1 MLANFLIIKQGIA
14 VLENIIQ
21 WFTLIRL
28 WYLVYPLCFTPLHH
42 LSIISFIYSHIKT
55 ISKAYLSRL
64 YNDMGYVRL

>member
-42 LSIISFIYSHIKT
+42 LSIISFT
-55 ISKAYLSRL
+55 
-64 YNDMGYVRL
+64 